1 MRVCVRARGRG
12 GQAILSNRHLE
23 INGRREHSSL
33 PPFLPETESRIF
45 FPALIAPSL
54 SSPRGFHHRSTEN
67 TGACW
72 RCDHMVCAKA
82 QAKQQIFSVT
92 TQRGDRGGGW
102 TAPRDDVIYF
112 IVTTFLHTP
121 PFHLKA
127 FLSFF
132 LFLFFCFVFFLPKT
146 HRFESKP
153 PSGRGRT
160 VAKSCCHM

>member
-1 MRVCVRARGRG
+1 
-12 GQAILSNRHLE
+12 
-23 INGRREHSSL
+23 
-33 PPFLPETESRIF
+33 
-45 FPALIAPSL
+45 
-54 SSPRGFHHRSTEN
+54 
-67 TGACW
+67 
-72 RCDHMVCAKA
+72 MVCAKA

-132 LFLFFCFVFFLPKT
+132 SFSFVLFFFFFYLKHIVLKANLQVDAGERWQRAVVICNHPIYT
-146 HRFESKP
+146 FSKMLVP
-153 PSGRGRT
+153 HYIKPLRRREKAQSL
-160 VAKSCCHM
+160 VQDNIPLYVS

>member
-1 MRVCVRARGRG
+1 
-12 GQAILSNRHLE
+12 
-23 INGRREHSSL
+23 
-33 PPFLPETESRIF
+33 
-45 FPALIAPSL
+45 
-54 SSPRGFHHRSTEN
+54 
-67 TGACW
+67 
-72 RCDHMVCAKA
+72 MVCAKA

-132 LFLFFCFVFFLPKT
+132 LFLLFCFGFFLPKT